1 MTSRAVA
8 RLKESFVLPTLITG
22 LLLSAL
28 VVSPGFAM
36 SGKSKPEKNIV
47 DAAAAGGFTTL
58 VTAVQAAGLEETLRG
73 EGPFTVFAP
82 TDAAFAKIPP
92 AELQA
97 LLQNK
102 EALTKVLTYHVVP
115 GRVIASDVA
124 KLGSAKTVQGQ
135 SVTINTREGVKVDD
149 AKVVQT
155 DILASNGVIHV
166 IDSVIIPK

>member
-8 RLKESFVLPTLITG
+8 RLKESLVLPTLITG
-22 LLLSAL
+22 LLLLAML
-28 VVSPGFAM
+28 TSPGFAM
-36 SGKSKPEKNIV
+36 STAPKPEKNIV
-47 DAAAAGGFTTL
+47 DTAAAGGFTTL

-92 AELQA
+92 EQLDA
-97 LLQNK
+97 LLKDK

-115 GRVIASDVA
+115 GRVMASDVA
-124 KLGSAKTVQGQ
+124 KLNSAKTVQGQ
-135 SVTINTREGVKVDD
+135 SVTIDTREGVKVDE

-155 DILASNGVIHV
+155 DIVASNGVIHV
-166 IDSVIIPK
+166 IDSVILPK